1 MNYSANSKNL
11 RDQDQVKTPSADHIY
26 APLVANMGSLSEKRK
41 AYDAA
46 ELTAAQLNKSNQ

>member
-11 RDQDQVKTPSADHIY
+11 RDQDQVKAPSADHID
-26 APLVANMGSLSEKRK
+26 APLVTNMGSLSEKGK

>member
-11 RDQDQVKTPSADHIY
+11 RDQDQVKAPSADHID
-26 APLVANMGSLSEKRK
+26 APLVTSMGSLSEKGK